1 MSFKNLNY
9 AYLGTSIAA
18 NLVVIFETLLRLL
31 QGK

>member
-18 NLVVIFETLLRLL
+18 NLVIIFEALLKVLRD
-31 QGK
+31 K